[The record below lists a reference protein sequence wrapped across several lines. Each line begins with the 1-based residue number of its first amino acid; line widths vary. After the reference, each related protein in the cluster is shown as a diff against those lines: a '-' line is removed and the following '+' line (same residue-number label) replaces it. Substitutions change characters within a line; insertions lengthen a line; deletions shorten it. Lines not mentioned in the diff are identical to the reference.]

1 VKQIIIFIVAG
12 LIVAG
17 CCSTRNDLQHSSTS
31 DLQLRRY
38 ELKHC
43 LSMARTSWDK
53 QPLHSNAH
61 NDVEENLDEK
71 QAIEG
76 EITRRGVTDYR
87 RIPLGA
93 YRSVRDHCNCQCW
106 VVTL

>member
-1 VKQIIIFIVAG
+1 MKHIVILMIAV
-12 LIVAG
+12 LILAG
-17 CCSTRNDLQHSSTS
+17 CCSTRNDIQRLSTS

-53 QPLHSNAH
+53 QPVESNAY
-61 NDVEENLDEK
+61 NDVEEDLEEK

-76 EITRRGVTDYR
+76 EITRRGVTDYHWT
-87 RIPLGA
+87 PAGA
-93 YRSVRDHCNCQCW
+93 YRSRHDRCHCEHW
-106 VVTL
+106 FVTL

>member
-1 VKQIIIFIVAG
+1 MG
-12 LIVAG
+12 G
-17 CCSTRNDLQHSSTS
+17 CCSTRNDIQRLATS

-53 QPLHSNAH
+53 QVGHGHAY
-61 NDVEENLDEK
+61 NDVEEDLGEK

-76 EITRRGVTDYR
+76 EITRRGVTDYSR
-87 RIPLGA
+87 APAGPYGYA
-93 YRSVRDHCNCQCW
+93 HGHCHCQDW
-106 VVTL
+106 VVTF

>member
-1 VKQIIIFIVAG
+1 VKQIIILIITG
-12 LIVAG
+12 LTVAG
-17 CCSTRNDLQHSSTS
+17 CCSSRNDIQHLSTS

-53 QPLHSNAH
+53 QPIQSNAS
-61 NDVEENLDEK
+61 NDVNEDVEEK

-76 EITRRGVTDYR
+76 EITRRGVTDYSR
-87 RIPLGA
+87 APAGP
-93 YRSVRDHCNCQCW
+93 YGYPHDHCHCQDW

>member
-87 RIPLGA
+87 WAPSGP
-93 YRSVRDHCNCQCW
+93 YRAVRDHCNCQCW